1 MYNGDLGYIAV
12 RNRLYAHVLREA
24 RSKRERITVANAV
37 YQAIL
42 ARNPVG

>member
-12 RNRLYAHVLREA
+12 RDRLYAHAQRAA